1 MRSHVFCFFKLN
13 KAFKNNLNRKITL
26 IVPLWF
32 KILLLPLHEIK
43 FVYQLTVWL
52 KSSYGNKH
60 NLKWAVNDRC
70 LCGQQWWEWG
80 LGQHWSWH
88 QVTGEGHIFRFCATC
103 PILYYATGRMIS
115 GNDPP
120 VALHKLTSSVWYM
133 FLLNWGQNP
142 PLQWQQFQT
151 NQKLITNKHFL
162 LLGVKTNLRGHKT
175 TLDFHVTCVCCTGV
189 ICLPVMSLKTC

>member
-1 MRSHVFCFFKLN
+1 M
-13 KAFKNNLNRKITL
+13 
-26 IVPLWF
+26 
-32 KILLLPLHEIK
+32 
-43 FVYQLTVWL
+43 FVNV
-52 KSSYGNKH
+52 
-60 NLKWAVNDRC
+60 
-70 LCGQQWWEWG
+70 CGQQWWEWS

-88 QVTGEGHIFRFCATC
+88 QVTSKGHIFRFCSTC

-151 NQKLITNKHFL
+151 NHKLITNKHFL

-175 TLDFHVTCVCCTGV
+175 ALDFHVTCICCDMCCALYASLWWVWKLVKGKAPNSLV
-189 ICLPVMSLKTC
+189 SKLWDRSAHFMGQKSCLQK